1 MEGRTIGRADRP
13 AAFVTDALA
22 GAAYAEGLGHERP
35 AVLAYFPLVRLNPYQ
50 ALLYRQCLAA
60 GIAAVPLPSLDDI
73 EALAGLHGTGV
84 DVVLHLH
91 WLNQITKSAA
101 TADEATASVAAFLA
115 RLETFRAAGGHVVW
129 TAHNVL
135 PHDSRYPAADAALR
149 QGLADRA
156 LLVHV
161 LARGT
166 SDAVG
171 DTYRMP
177 PEERVVHVPH
187 PSYVGAYPTG
197 PTRDQARQDLGLTPD
212 ELVFAFVGA
221 IRPYKGLDELLDAF
235 DEVCA
240 ADPGR
245 PRRLLV
251 AGNPDGGP
259 SIEGALDRCLAH
271 PNVLLHARRLP
282 PEDLALILRA
292 SDVAVLPYRDALNSG
307 VLMLALTF
315 GLPVVAPAVAGVTEL
330 VDERVAAT
338 FYPGEA
344 GALTTALQRA
354 EALPGD
360 AATARALEIAAAHD
374 PDALSTRFASALRSA
389 LDENPAVT
397 RAGETDP
404 QR

>member
-22 GAAYAEGLGHERP
+22 GAAYAEGLGHARP

-73 EALAGLHGTGV
+73 EALAGLRGAGI

-91 WLNQITKSAA
+91 WLNQITKSAESVDHA
-101 TADEATASVAAFLA
+101 SASVDAFLA
-115 RLETFRAAGGHVVW
+115 RLDAFREAGGHLVW

-135 PHDSRYPAADAALR
+135 PHDSRFPAADAALW
-149 QGLADRA
+149 QGLTDRA
-156 LLVHV
+156 LMVHV

-166 SDAVG
+166 AEAVG
-171 DTYRMP
+171 DTYRLP
-177 PEERVVHVPH
+177 PADRIVHVPH
-187 PSYVGAYPTG
+187 PSYAGAYPGG
-197 PTRDQARQDLGLTPD
+197 PAHDQARHELGLTPD

-259 SIEGALDRCLAH
+259 AIEGALDRALAH

-282 PEDLALILRA
+282 PEDLAVILRA
-292 SDVAVLPYRDALNSG
+292 ADVAVLPYRDALNSG

-330 VDERVAAT
+330 VDDTVAAT
-338 FYPGEA
+338 FRPGES
-344 GALTTALQRA
+344 GSLTDALRRA
-354 EALPGD
+354 EALPGV
-360 AATARALEIAAAHD
+360 AATGRALEIAAAHD
-374 PDALSTRFASALRSA
+374 PDTLSTRFASALRSA
-389 LDENPAVT
+389 LDEG
-397 RAGETDP
+397 R
-404 QR
+404 

>member
-1 MEGRTIGRADRP
+1 MEGRTIGRPDRP

-22 GAAYAEGLGHERP
+22 GAAYAEGLGHPLP

-50 ALLYRQCLAA
+50 ALLYRRCLAA

-73 EALAGLHGTGV
+73 EALAGLRGAGI
-84 DVVLHLH
+84 DVILHLH
-91 WLNQITKSAA
+91 WLNQITKASTSEEDAS
-101 TADEATASVAAFLA
+101 ASVAAFLA
-115 RLETFRAAGGHVVW
+115 RLDAFRDAGGHLVW

-135 PHDSRYPAADAALR
+135 PHDSRYPVADAALR

-166 SDAVG
+166 ADAVG
-171 DTYRMP
+171 DTYRLP
-177 PEERVVHVPH
+177 PDERLVHVPH
-187 PSYVGAYPTG
+187 PSYVGAYPSG
-197 PTRDQARQDLGLTPD
+197 PSRDQARQELGLTPD
-212 ELVFAFVGA
+212 ELVYAFVGA

-235 DEVCA
+235 DEMCA

-259 SIEGALDRCLAH
+259 AIEGALDRALAH

-282 PEDLALILRA
+282 PEDLAVILRA
-292 SDVAVLPYRDALNSG
+292 TDVAVLPYRDALNSG

-315 GLPVVAPAVAGVTEL
+315 GLPVVAPSVAGVTEL
-330 VDERVAAT
+330 VDDRVAAL
-338 FYPGEA
+338 FQPGEA
-344 GALTTALQRA
+344 GALTAALLRS
-354 EALPGD
+354 EGLPGE
-360 AATARALEIAAAHD
+360 AATTRALEIAAAHD
-374 PDALSTRFASALRSA
+374 PDTLSDRFAAALRTA
-389 LDENPAVT
+389 LDGA
-397 RAGETDP
+397 R
-404 QR
+404 

>member
-35 AVLAYFPLVRLNPYQ
+35 AILAYFPLVRLNPYQ

-60 GIAAVPLPSLDDI
+60 GIAPVPLPSLDDM
-73 EALAGLHGTGV
+73 ETLAGLRGAGI

-91 WLNQITKSAA
+91 WLNQITKSATSEDQA
-101 TADEATASVAAFLA
+101 GASVDAFLA
-115 RLETFRAAGGHVVW
+115 RLDAFREAGGHLVW

-135 PHDSRYPAADAALR
+135 PHDSRFPIADAALR
-149 QGLADRA
+149 QGLSDRS

-161 LARGT
+161 LASGT
-166 SDAVG
+166 VDAVG
-171 DTYRMP
+171 DRYRMP
-177 PEERVVHVPH
+177 PGERLVHVPH
-187 PSYVGAYPTG
+187 PSYVGAYPAG
-197 PTRDQARQDLGLTPD
+197 PARDQARQELGLTPD
-212 ELVFAFVGA
+212 ELVYAFVGA

-240 ADPGR
+240 ADPSR
-245 PRRLLV
+245 PRRLVV

-282 PEDLALILRA
+282 PEDLAVILRA
-292 SDVAVLPYRDALNSG
+292 ADVAVLPYRDALNSG

-315 GLPVVAPAVAGVTEL
+315 GLPVVAPAIPGVTEL
-330 VDERVAAT
+330 VDDTVAAT
-338 FYPGEA
+338 FNPGEPGALAAALRRADQLPGEA
-344 GALTTALQRA
+344 AS
-354 EALPGD
+354 
-360 AATARALEIAAAHD
+360 ARALEIAAAHD
-374 PDALSTRFASALRSA
+374 PDTLSTRFAAALRRA
-389 LDENPAVT
+389 LDA
-397 RAGETDP
+397 R
-404 QR
+404 